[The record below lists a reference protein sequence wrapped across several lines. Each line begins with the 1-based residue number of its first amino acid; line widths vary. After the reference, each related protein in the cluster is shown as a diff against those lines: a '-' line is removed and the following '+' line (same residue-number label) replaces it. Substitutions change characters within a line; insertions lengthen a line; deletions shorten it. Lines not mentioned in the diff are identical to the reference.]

1 MDSVFPTQTS
11 ETVSLA
17 LNSTFSD
24 TDSLI
29 YQNQGIG
36 NKWNRWKSVRGPGC
50 KEGKK
55 LLKSG
60 NFWHKNKL
68 NSTRLLINAVYLLF
82 FFKMLK
88 DFNTILEQEY
98 WQRGNYQ
105 IDQIRKGRRNPK
117 LCGSRTI
124 NSFRFE
130 SGTCT

>member
-1 MDSVFPTQTS
+1 MFPTQTS

-17 LNSTFSD
+17 LNSTLSD

-50 KEGKK
+50 KKGKK

-68 NSTRLLINAVYLLF
+68 NSTRLLINAVYLFIFLRC
-82 FFKMLK
+82 LR
-88 DFNTILEQEY
+88 ILIQ
-98 WQRGNYQ
+98 
-105 IDQIRKGRRNPK
+105 
-117 LCGSRTI
+117 S
-124 NSFRFE
+124 
-130 SGTCT
+130 